1 MDPQP
6 NRTRIRD
13 AVALM
18 VVCGTW
24 LVMPPVL
31 SVVNQPTTVLGVP
44 TIVVFIFAVWAG
56 LILATRFLAR
66 RSEQSSDRESG

>member
-1 MDPQP
+1 
-6 NRTRIRD
+6 
-13 AVALM
+13 
-18 VVCGTW
+18 
-24 LVMPPVL
+24 VL